1 MLKKKELKLSKE
13 KNQGGKNQI
22 KTILSTWAAA
32 FFNIFVTLIDYC
44 GGYPRARGVFLMS
57 TPGRGGA

>member
-13 KNQGGKNQI
+13 KTREEKNQI

-32 FFNIFVTLIDYC
+32 L
-44 GGYPRARGVFLMS
+44 
-57 TPGRGGA
+57 